1 MSNAAITNKRV
12 APEDV
17 AAVSIR
23 LERTFHTIVALHEL
37 CDDAISQSPQDPST
51 LFVALR
57 ELLRSVA
64 RDTENCAE
72 ILSGDEC
79 GLGYF
84 ESHFGRV

>member
-1 MSNAAITNKRV
+1 MAKSPEGGRHI
-12 APEDV
+12 APENV

-23 LERTFHTIVALHEL
+23 LEHTFHTIVAMHDL
-37 CDDAISQSPQDPST
+37 CDDAISGTPASPAT
-51 LFVALR
+51 LFVTLR

-72 ILSGDEC
+72 ILDINQTK
-79 GLGYF
+79 LGFF